1 MLLPEK
7 FPHGRFKVH
16 APFAIHNVGGARH
29 TYRWTVE
36 EVAGGQST
44 RVAGGQITLEPGV
57 RRSANP
63 GMWLRCTRT
72 GRVRVQVRLSD
83 PAESVGWWANCL
95 PGPGGGGG

>member
-1 MLLPEK
+1 MAMRLRYINSPKVSFSRFLCLSGLLIRARE
-7 FPHGRFKVH
+7 HSIRI
-16 APFAIHNVGGARH
+16 PFVIG
-29 TYRWTVE
+29 
-36 EVAGGQST
+36 
-44 RVAGGQITLEPGV
+44 GGQITLEPGV